1 MKQYTDVLN
10 KLKGEIE
17 AIEAEEASLQS
28 GLVDV
33 KHELD
38 KYVTKMKE
46 NQARIKHFKNEV
58 READ

>member
-1 MKQYTDVLN
+1 MD
-10 KLKGEIE
+10 
-17 AIEAEEASLQS
+17 AIESEEASLQS

-46 NQARIKHFKNEV
+46 NQSRIKHFKNEV
-58 READ
+58 RGAHYSTSY